1 MSMDYHDNRER
12 KKSAPFLNSLSY
24 AMAGIVTAVK
34 VERNFQ
40 FHLIFAVVVICS
52 SFYFSISKVEWI
64 FILFAIGG
72 MLALE
77 LVNSAIER
85 VVDLVTFE
93 YHPLA
98 KLAKD
103 FAAGAVLIYAI
114 VAVAIGLLIFFPRIL
129 QLF

>member
-12 KKSAPFLNSLSY
+12 KKPIPFFKSLSY
-24 AMAGIVTAVK
+24 AMTGMITAVK

-40 FHLIFAVVVICS
+40 IHLVFAVVVIGS

-85 VVDLVTFE
+85 VVDLVTLE

-103 FAAGAVLIYAI
+103 FAAGAVLLYAI
-114 VAVAIGLLIFFPRIL
+114 VAVAIGLLIFLPRIL
-129 QLF
+129 RLF